1 MPLLKNVAGQKI
13 AVFAY
18 DVAAGA
24 GKTGDAANITA
35 QIVKDFGANAALDD
49 LHPAEVDA
57 INHKGWYAFDLLQAE
72 TNADCIIITVSS
84 TTAGIRFAPLVIYPT
99 VYDATKAG
107 YLDGAISVR
116 AVEAGGNV
124 AAIKAKTDNLP
135 ANPAA
140 VGSAMTL
147 TAAYDAAK
155 TAAPESGGNLAAVK
169 AKTDNLPA
177 SPADE
182 SNVETHVS
190 NALAAYDPPTKAELD
205 NAVSPL
211 ALEANVQAH
220 VAAGLAAYDPPTRAE
235 LTSDKN
241 EIIAQVDANEV
252 KIDLID
258 TLVDAIKAKTD
269 GLPADP
275 ASQAAILAAVGALN
289 DISVS
294 DLLTGNLADDQV
306 FPANS
311 LADLL
316 RKLFWVLCNRLRITD
331 ATGAFTGYKSDGV
344 TPAVTGTID
353 DDGTHT
359 ERSTPTWP

>member
-1 MPLLKNVAGQKI
+1 MPLLKNVASQKI

-24 GKTGDAANITA
+24 GKTGDQANITA
-35 QIVKDFGANAALDD
+35 QISKDFGGSAALNDTNPVQLD
-49 LHPAEVDA
+49 ATNHP
-57 INHKGWYAFDLLQAE
+57 GWYVFDLLQAE

-84 TTAGIRFAPLVIYPT
+84 TTAGIKFAPLVVHPT

-116 AVEAGGNV
+116 AV
-124 AAIKAKTDNLP
+124 
-135 ANPAA
+135 
-140 VGSAMTL
+140 
-147 TAAYDAAK
+147 
-155 TAAPESGGNLAAVK
+155 ESGGNLAAVK

-211 ALEANVQAH
+211 ALESNVQAH

-241 EIIAQVDANEV
+241 EIIAQVDANEA

-258 TLVDAIKAKTD
+258 ALVDAIKAKTD

-331 ATGAFTGYKSDGV
+331 AGGAFTGYKSDGV
-344 TPAVTGTID
+344 TPAVTGAIA

-359 ERSTPTWP
+359 QRSTPTWP